1 MRTGAAS
8 PHSFTRCGW
17 CGVGQKHIR
26 PYWKNYY
33 QNTDAVVYMIDS
45 TDKRRVDEAGEE
57 LTGLLEEELLNGVP
71 VLIYANKQD
80 LLNAM
85 QASEVGLATLCT
97 WGSGRRG
104 RAMLSISEGCI
115 PIVLLSF
122 RAPFLYDRSVWFEWP
137 SFTQRCVVSLSAL
150 SSRL

>member
-85 QASEVGLATLCT
+85 QASEIMKELQLTDIKDRWVHVEACSAKTGDGLQNGMEKLMEQKTK
-97 WGSGRRG
+97 
-104 RAMLSISEGCI
+104 
-115 PIVLLSF
+115 
-122 RAPFLYDRSVWFEWP
+122 
-137 SFTQRCVVSLSAL
+137 SA
-150 SSRL
+150 S